1 MNRKFR
7 LIINL
12 LLLFYTMA
20 AAQGSFFEVI
30 SVEGTARVQRAQ
42 KQQWDPITI
51 GAKLRDNDLVETFF
65 QTKLLLRFGDNNLV
79 IVGSNTKVL
88 FNIAS
93 QTDVKGTVTDV
104 TLTLYGGG
112 ILAKAISNCHISFHS
127 PNAVGEMD
135 SGAVSMVTD
144 TKNGETGFQVLGGS
158 IQVRNV
164 AQSKSIPLRSGLTTM
179 ILPKK
184 EPTAPL
190 YITHR
195 HVAVLKY
202 NFGADYITNELNAS
216 GIEPTEDISS
226 ASRLTSS
233 SKFSE
238 AFFDSSDPGMHKS
251 TFSLEKVYG
260 SLLKA
265 QESFLFYEPIIRP
278 QNVTSKKGCLKFH
291 YTLGIFSEGVKS
303 GFALMPSIHLPVLN
317 AALQF
322 TINQNSSSE
331 INAGFS
337 SAAGIMDKIQYFQ
350 LGDISD
356 STFIS
361 LGKIEDYSLG
371 YGLIVDHFSN
381 QDPNRIFNSA
391 GINIQLSKA
400 DALNF
405 KAFLGNL
412 TNPFYGGTYISYSP
426 SPHTIGVGYY
436 FDFNLYNV
444 NSDPDEFRYELMEK
458 VEDSI
463 ADKHLTPAKS
473 HIYEIDLA
481 TEIFSTYDLKMN
493 MLFEFAQ
500 KIQGGNDG
508 IVARIPT
515 ILWDIRNMRLGA
527 SLVVESK
534 RLLSSHFSP
543 FYLSNRYRIK
553 KDQSGFYDDTVYSQN
568 NYLSKKRQSSGFAL
582 TFKANPVKGLDL
594 DFYYKQDFISKNT
607 MNLNNDSALK
617 VPGNFTVLL
626 KCRINDSLVPFI
638 KYGEIYFQQYHGR
651 LFPADA
657 NFFLS
662 WGMQSGFNIVTR
674 PLFKRLAFETGG
686 RLLYIDRNHNNSVE
700 SKDLIFEILLGMQW
714 GFL

>member
-1 MNRKFR
+1 MIHKFR
-7 LIINL
+7 LIFNL

-30 SVEGTARVQRAQ
+30 SVEGSAKVQRAQ
-42 KQQWDPITI
+42 KQQWNPITI
-51 GAKLRDNDLVETFF
+51 GAKLSNNDLVETFI

-79 IVGSNTKVL
+79 IVGSNTSVL

-93 QTDVKGTVTDV
+93 QTDERGTVTDV

-112 ILAKAISNCHISFHS
+112 IFTKAISNCHIRFHS

-144 TKNGETGFQVLGGS
+144 TRNGETGFQVLGGS
-158 IQVRNV
+158 IQVRNI
-164 AQSKSIPLRSGLTTM
+164 AQSKSIRLRSGLTTM
-179 ILPKK
+179 ILPKR

-195 HVAVLKY
+195 HVAVLKH

-216 GIEPTEDISS
+216 GIEPTEDLSS
-226 ASRLTSS
+226 TSRLTST
-233 SKFSE
+233 SKLSE
-238 AFFDSSDPGMHKS
+238 AFSDSSDPGMHKS

-278 QNVTSKKGCLKFH
+278 QNIASKKGSLKF
-291 YTLGIFSEGVKS
+291 YYSLGIFSEGVKS
-303 GFALMPSIHLPVLN
+303 GFSLAPSIHFPVLN
-317 AALQF
+317 TALQF

-331 INAGFS
+331 MNAGFS
-337 SAAGIMDKIQYFQ
+337 SAAGILDKIQYFQ

-391 GINIQLSKA
+391 GINVQLSKA

-426 SPHTIGVGYY
+426 SPHNIGVGYY
-436 FDFNLYNV
+436 FDFNLYKV

-463 ADKHLTPAKS
+463 ADKHLTPANS

-481 TEIFSTYDLKMN
+481 AEIFSAYDLKLN

-515 ILWDIRNMRLGA
+515 ILCDIRNMRFGA

-543 FYLSNRYRIK
+543 FYLSNRYRVK
-553 KDQSGFYDDTVYSQN
+553 TDQSGFYDDTVYSQN
-568 NYLSKKRQSSGFAL
+568 NYLSKKRQSTGFAL

-594 DFYYKQDFISKNT
+594 DFYYKQDFINNNT
-607 MNLNNDSALK
+607 VNLYNDSALK
-617 VPGNFTVLL
+617 VPGDYTVLL

-662 WGMQSGFNIVTR
+662 WGMQSGFNLVTR

-686 RLLYIDRNHNNSVE
+686 RLLYIDRNHNNLVE
-700 SKDLIFEILLGMQW
+700 NKDLIFEILLGMQW

>member
-1 MNRKFR
+1 MNHIFR
-7 LIINL
+7 LIFNL

-30 SVEGTARVQRAQ
+30 SVEGSAKVQRAQ
-42 KQQWDPITI
+42 KQQWNPITI
-51 GAKLRDNDLVETFF
+51 GAKLGNNDLVETFI
-65 QTKLLLRFGDNNLV
+65 QTKLLIRFGDNNLV
-79 IVGSNTKVL
+79 IVGSNTRVL

-93 QTDVKGTVTDV
+93 QTDERGTVTDV
-104 TLTLYGGG
+104 ILTLYGGG
-112 ILAKAISNCHISFHS
+112 IFTKAISNCHISFHS

-158 IQVRNV
+158 IQVRNI

-179 ILPKK
+179 ILPKR

-195 HVAVLKY
+195 HAAVLKH

-216 GIEPTEDISS
+216 GIEPTEDLSS
-226 ASRLTSS
+226 TSRLTST
-233 SKFSE
+233 SKLSE
-238 AFFDSSDPGMHKS
+238 AFSDSSDPGMHKS

-278 QNVTSKKGCLKFH
+278 QNVTSKKGSLKF
-291 YTLGIFSEGVKS
+291 YYSLGIFSEGVKN
-303 GFALMPSIHLPVLN
+303 GFSLAPSIHFPVLN
-317 AALQF
+317 TALQF
-322 TINQNSSSE
+322 AINQNSSSE
-331 INAGFS
+331 MNAGFS
-337 SAAGIMDKIQYFQ
+337 STAGILDKIQHFQ

-381 QDPNRIFNSA
+381 QDPNKIFNSA
-391 GINIQLSKA
+391 GINVQISKA

-426 SPHTIGVGYY
+426 SPHNIGVGYY
-436 FDFNLYNV
+436 FDFNLYKV

-463 ADKHLTPAKS
+463 ADKHLTPANS
-473 HIYEIDLA
+473 HIYEIDLS
-481 TEIFSTYDLKMN
+481 TEIFSTYDLKIN

-515 ILWDIRNMRLGA
+515 ILWDIRNIRLGA

-543 FYLSNRYRIK
+543 FYLSNRYRVK
-553 KDQSGFYDDTVYSQN
+553 TDQSGFYYDTVYSQN
-568 NYLSKKRQSSGFAL
+568 NYLSKKRQSTGFAL

-607 MNLNNDSALK
+607 VNLYNDSALK
-617 VPGNFTVLL
+617 VPGDFTVLL

-638 KYGEIYFQQYHGR
+638 KYGEIYLQQYHGR

-662 WGMQSGFNIVTR
+662 WGMQSGFNLVTR

-686 RLLYIDRNHNNSVE
+686 RLLYIDRNHNNLVE
-700 SKDLIFEILLGMQW
+700 NKDLIFEILLGMQW